1 MRDTNASSQATNA
14 RRIWEAEVLARLQQ
28 TAGHHSFSRISA
40 LTGVHAES
48 VRRYLT
54 RGRPSAY
61 FIAAFC
67 RGFRVSP
74 DWILNGDDSDQ
85 LHQRA
90 SAVEAKP
97 RQNYRSSRSAL

>member
-1 MRDTNASSQATNA
+1 MRTSNSNALSTNA
-14 RRIWEAEVLARLQQ
+14 RRIWEAQVLARLQQ
-28 TAGHHSFSRISA
+28 TAGHHSFSRIST

-74 DWILNGDDSDQ
+74 DWILNGDDTDQ
-85 LHQRA
+85 PNHLS
-90 SAVEAKP
+90 SAVETKP
-97 RQNYRSSRSAL
+97 RQIYRSSRSAS